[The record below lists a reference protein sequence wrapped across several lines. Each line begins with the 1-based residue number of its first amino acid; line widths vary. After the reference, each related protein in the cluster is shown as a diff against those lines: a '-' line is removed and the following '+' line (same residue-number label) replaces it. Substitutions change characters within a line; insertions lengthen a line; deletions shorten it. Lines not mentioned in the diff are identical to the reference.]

1 MKVQYKFEVYGRT
14 RTQGVFPLQANGV
27 AYDVETDKEGVIKSI
42 SLTYQVRDKGQWPIF
57 TVSPEPGIAANVV
70 MHSPCIELAQRDIRT
85 AEGIL
90 SFFGVQQIPWHNP
103 EEIYIPDSEEEE
115 RNLAIHS
122 MKYGRQ
128 KLSPQDLP
136 PISFDIVARALMRA
150 RNLTNYE
157 VPLAFFRRGKN
168 DVEQDRHIEA
178 CLDYLFM
185 LETLFAN
192 GKFKTAQV
200 KEQYAS
206 SEPLTSAISLAV
218 CDTDLPRIAT
228 HRGQQHYEALSQ
240 RYLSKSPHEIA
251 KSFVDLRG
259 RLHHHSEK
267 GGKTWH
273 PDSHDEFFVDALVL
287 GQVCFRVAFELIS
300 KDMFS
305 KDAER
310 EYFSNYNAAM
320 EGARHT

>member
-1 MKVQYKFEVYGRT
+1 MKSV
-14 RTQGVFPLQANGV
+14 
-27 AYDVETDKEGVIKSI
+27 
-42 SLTYQVRDKGQWPIF
+42 SLTYQVPDRSQWPTF
-57 TVSPEPGIAANVV
+57 TASPEPGIAANVV
-70 MHSPCIELAQRDIRT
+70 IHSPCIDLAQRDIRT

-103 EEIYIPDSEEEE
+103 EEIYIPESEEEE
-115 RNLAIHS
+115 RDLAIHS

-150 RNLTNYE
+150 RNLTEYE

-206 SEPLTSAISLAV
+206 SESLTSAISEAV
-218 CDTDLPRIAT
+218 RDIDLPRIAT

-240 RYLSKSPHEIA
+240 RYLSKPPHEIA
-251 KSFVDLRG
+251 KGFVELRG
-259 RLHHHSEK
+259 RLHHHSQK
-267 GGKTWH
+267 RGKTWH
-273 PDSHDEFFVDALVL
+273 PDNHDEFFVDALVL
-287 GQVCFRVAFELIS
+287 GQVCFRIAFALIS
-300 KDMFS
+300 KDVFS
-305 KDAER
+305 KEAES
-310 EYFSNYNAAM
+310 EYFANYNAATRG
-320 EGARHT
+320 EEHT